1 MAEYTPMMKQYMDIK
16 EKNKDSVLLFR
27 LGDFYETFFDDA
39 KKISEILQIVLTKR
53 NNYPMAGIPY
63 HALDNY
69 LKKLLDNGL
78 KVAICE
84 QVEEPSASK
93 GIVKREV
100 TRVITPGT
108 IIEDNMLDEN
118 NRFSILINQ
127 DNKND
132 QYIIVLFDFSTG
144 EVYIDRFD
152 ISQNELLDLIIS
164 NNYSQVLLSDK
175 LKKLK
180 NEIKS
185 VSEKIYIE
193 ILDEW
198 YFSSNYEE
206 HIKDSYELLSLD
218 HLPFDSKEL
227 NSLDAVLKYLELTQ
241 FKKIKHL
248 NIPKKFKSKDY
259 MYIDINTLTNLNIIP
274 NENRGKSLYEIIKK
288 TKTPMGHRKLKDFLI
303 RPLIQKEKIKQR
315 LELVETFYED
325 TFISE
330 EVKEYLS
337 YIKDI
342 DRIISRISL
351 EKATPRDLIALK
363 DSLIQ
368 IPLIKDTLETNEKM
382 SNFFENVNLKDDLK
396 EKIESHIFDE
406 PSNEPGD
413 GKVIKEK
420 ISQELD
426 EFRSLITDID
436 LYLENIQKREKEKT
450 GINTLRLGRNKI
462 YGFYIEISKAQS
474 NNVPEEYIRKQTLT
488 NTERFITEE
497 LRELEKKVIIA
508 EEKVKKIEKTIFNN
522 FVRDISEEI
531 KELKTISEKVAY
543 LDVIINFAEISRI
556 HDYNRPK
563 FVEGNES
570 KIINSRHP
578 VVEKFVEDFTNND
591 FEVQEKRFI
600 VLTGPNMSGKST
612 YLRQIGI
619 ISILAQSGCFIP
631 ADKAEIPIYDR
642 IFTRIGAKDDIVT
655 GKSTFLVEMLEM
667 STILNQAT
675 EKSLV
680 LLDEVGRGTSTLDGI
695 SVAWAISEYLF
706 QVLKSNTIFATH
718 YTELTML
725 SEIYENVIT
734 KRVQVK
740 ETKDGV
746 LFLHKI
752 EEGISDNSYG
762 IEVARLAGFPSEIV
776 ERAKD
781 VLDNLS
787 DKVDLENRLKRI
799 KNIKKKKYKTPQG
812 QLKMF

>member
-1 MAEYTPMMKQYMDIK
+1 MAEYTPMMKQYMKIK
-16 EKNKDSVLLFR
+16 EKNQDSVLLFR

-93 GIVKREV
+93 GIVRREV

-118 NRFSILINQ
+118 NRFSILINK
-127 DNKND
+127 DDKNN
-132 QYIIVLFDFSTG
+132 QYIIILFDFSTG
-144 EVYIDRFD
+144 ELYIDRFD

-164 NNYSQVLLSDK
+164 NNYSQVLLSYK
-175 LKKLK
+175 LRNLK

-206 HIKDSYELLSLD
+206 HIKESYDLLSLD

-248 NIPKKFKSKDY
+248 NIPKKFKSKDF
-259 MYIDINTLTNLNIIP
+259 MYIDINTMTNLNIIP
-274 NENRGKSLYEIIKK
+274 DENRGKSLYEILKK
-288 TKTPMGHRKLKDFLI
+288 TKTPMGHRKLKDFLN
-303 RPLIQKEKIKQR
+303 RPLIQKEKINQR
-315 LELVETFYED
+315 LDLVEIFYED

-368 IPLIKDTLETNEKM
+368 LPLIKETLEINDKLKD
-382 SNFFENVNLKDDLK
+382 FFENINLKNDLK
-396 EKIESHIFDE
+396 EEIETHIFDE

-413 GKVIKEK
+413 GKVVKEN

-426 EFRSLITDID
+426 EYRSLITDID
-436 LYLENIQKREKEKT
+436 TFLERIQKREKEKT
-450 GINTLRLGRNKI
+450 GINTLKLGRNKI
-462 YGFYIEISKAQS
+462 YGFYIEVSKAQS
-474 NNVPEEYIRKQTLT
+474 NNVPGEYIRKQTLT

-522 FVRDISEEI
+522 FIREISKHI
-531 KELKTISEKVAY
+531 KELKIISAKIGF

-556 HDYNRPK
+556 NNYNRPN
-563 FVEGNES
+563 FVEGNKS

-578 VVEKFVEDFTNND
+578 VVENFVETFTKND

-612 YLRQIGI
+612 YIRQIGI

-631 ADKAEIPIYDR
+631 ADEAEIPIYDR

-655 GKSTFLVEMLEM
+655 GKSTFLVEMMEM

-675 EKSLV
+675 ENSLV

-752 EEGISDNSYG
+752 EEGVSDNSYG
-762 IEVARLAGFPSEIV
+762 IEVARLAGFPAEIV
-776 ERAKD
+776 DRAKD

-787 DKVDLENRLKRI
+787 DKVDLENRLKKI
-799 KNIKKKKYKTPQG
+799 KNIKKKKYKTPHG

>member
-27 LGDFYETFFDDA
+27 LGDFYETFFDDE

-206 HIKDSYELLSLD
+206 HIKDSYELLSFD

-368 IPLIKDTLETNEKM
+368 IPLIKDT
-382 SNFFENVNLKDDLK
+382 
-396 EKIESHIFDE
+396 
-406 PSNEPGD
+406 
-413 GKVIKEK
+413 
-420 ISQELD
+420 
-426 EFRSLITDID
+426 
-436 LYLENIQKREKEKT
+436 
-450 GINTLRLGRNKI
+450 
-462 YGFYIEISKAQS
+462 
-474 NNVPEEYIRKQTLT
+474 
-488 NTERFITEE
+488 
-497 LRELEKKVIIA
+497 
-508 EEKVKKIEKTIFNN
+508 
-522 FVRDISEEI
+522 
-531 KELKTISEKVAY
+531 
-543 LDVIINFAEISRI
+543 
-556 HDYNRPK
+556 
-563 FVEGNES
+563 
-570 KIINSRHP
+570 
-578 VVEKFVEDFTNND
+578 
-591 FEVQEKRFI
+591 
-600 VLTGPNMSGKST
+600 
-612 YLRQIGI
+612 
-619 ISILAQSGCFIP
+619 
-631 ADKAEIPIYDR
+631 
-642 IFTRIGAKDDIVT
+642 
-655 GKSTFLVEMLEM
+655 
-667 STILNQAT
+667 
-675 EKSLV
+675 
-680 LLDEVGRGTSTLDGI
+680 
-695 SVAWAISEYLF
+695 
-706 QVLKSNTIFATH
+706 
-718 YTELTML
+718 
-725 SEIYENVIT
+725 
-734 KRVQVK
+734 
-740 ETKDGV
+740 
-746 LFLHKI
+746 
-752 EEGISDNSYG
+752 
-762 IEVARLAGFPSEIV
+762 
-776 ERAKD
+776 
-781 VLDNLS
+781 
-787 DKVDLENRLKRI
+787 
-799 KNIKKKKYKTPQG
+799 
-812 QLKMF
+812 